1 MTYDL
6 SEFDPTAVDLSKY
19 TKIVII
25 KTYSCMRGSLK
36 ATLQKDINNV
46 WRAEF
51 RSALSNSDV
60 HMCKLCGTLYK
71 EEQSREHS
79 GCKELHLPT
88 GLVPKFI
95 LEHKYDGY
103 DTIVFE

>member
-6 SEFDPTAVDLSKY
+6 SKFDPTTVDLSKY

-25 KTYSCMRGSLK
+25 KTYSCTRGSLK
-36 ATLQKDINNV
+36 ATLKRGLNDD

-51 RSALSNSDV
+51 SSSISTSEALI
-60 HMCKLCGTLYK
+60 CKLCGSLHK
-71 EEQSREHS
+71 VEQTYEHS
-79 GCKELHLPT
+79 GCKELYLPT
-88 GLVPKFI
+88 ELVPNFI
-95 LEHKYDGY
+95 LEHKHDGY

>member
-19 TKIVII
+19 TKIVLIAKCRDIKGSVKTVLHKVTNNSWRVEHSSSIDTSEAII
-25 KTYSCMRGSLK
+25 
-36 ATLQKDINNV
+36 
-46 WRAEF
+46 
-51 RSALSNSDV
+51 
-60 HMCKLCGTLYK
+60 CKLCGVLHK

-79 GCKELHLPT
+79 GCKELYLPT
-88 GLVPKFI
+88 ELVPNFI
-95 LEHKYDGY
+95 LKHKYCGY